1 MTSTLHL
8 LLILVI
14 VLTKFKLEVYLGDET
29 AGEAADGVGVCRV
42 STRSPKTGSVDIKSS
57 LLIILLPGEKRQKD
71 KIQELLKI
79 IANTS

>member
-1 MTSTLHL
+1 MTSTLH

-42 STRSPKTGSVDIKSS
+42 STRSSKTGSVDIKSS
-57 LLIILLPGEKRQKD
+57 LLIILLPRGKD
-71 KIQELLKI
+71 KKI
-79 IANTS
+79 TFKNC